1 MIVLRTTIGPA
12 TVCSEPGAR
21 NSKRLPVKA
30 NGLVRLRSPGSL
42 LRSGRVSTPIISV
55 PFSFDRVAPPFAIW
69 SKTSASWSPRKIEMI
84 AGGASL
90 APSRWSLDAEATETR
105 SRPPY
110 RWTARMTAAQKT
122 RNWAFSCGVSPGSSR
137 LPCSLLPREKFTC
150 LPEPLTPAKGFS
162 WNRHSMPCF
171 LATARKVVIV
181 SCWWS
186 EASLA
191 RSNIGATSNC
201 PGATS
206 LCRVLAG
213 MPSLNSSRSVS
224 IMKPSTRSGIAP
236 K

>member
-1 MIVLRTTIGPA
+1 MIVLIVTIGPA
-12 TVCSEPGAR
+12 TDCIEPGAR
-21 NSKRLPVKA
+21 NSNRLPVKA
-30 NGLVRLRSPGSL
+30 NGLVRLRSPGSVG
-42 LRSGRVSTPIISV
+42 RTGRVSTPIIIV
-55 PFSFDRVAPPFAIW
+55 PLPFDEVAAPLAIW

-90 APSRWSLDAEATETR
+90 APRRWSLVAEATEAR

-110 RWTARMTAAQKT
+110 LCTARMTAAQNT
-122 RNWAFSCGVSPGSSR
+122 RNCALSCGVSPGSSR
-137 LPCSLLPREKFTC
+137 LPSVALPSEKLTC
-150 LPEPLTPAKGFS
+150 LPEPLTPSNGFS

-171 LATARKVVIV
+171 LAMVLNVVIS

-186 EASLA
+186 AATFA
-191 RSNIGATSNC
+191 RSNIGAISNW

-224 IMKPSTRSGIAP
+224 IMKPSTRSGMAP

>member
-1 MIVLRTTIGPA
+1 M
-12 TVCSEPGAR
+12 
-21 NSKRLPVKA
+21 
-30 NGLVRLRSPGSL
+30 
-42 LRSGRVSTPIISV
+42 STPIISV
-55 PFSFDRVAPPFAIW
+55 PLPLDEVAAPLAIW

-90 APSRWSLDAEATETR
+90 APSRWSLLAEATDAR

-122 RNWAFSCGVSPGSSR
+122 RNWALSCGVSPGSSR
-137 LPCSLLPREKFTC
+137 LPSVALPSEKLTC
-150 LPEPLTPAKGFS
+150 LPEPLTPSNGFS

-171 LATARKVVIV
+171 LATVLNVVIS

-186 EASLA
+186 AATLA
-191 RSNIGATSNC
+191 RSNIGAISNW

-224 IMKPSTRSGIAP
+224 IMKPSTRSGMAP